1 MKVGTC
7 VYERHYSLLVRLRT
21 VCVLP
26 YGTLLESFY
35 CTYLSV
41 SLFTT
46 AADCLVASADLTTAG
61 DCAFLFLVFNYP
73 SCLSSFAH
81 S

>member
-1 MKVGTC
+1 MCIKDTG
-7 VYERHYSLLVRLRT
+7 SLVRVRT

-26 YGTLLESFY
+26 YDTLLESFY
-35 CTYLSV
+35 CAHLFV

-46 AADCLVASADLTTAG
+46 AAGCLVASADLTTAG
-61 DCAFLFLVFNYP
+61 DCAFLFLVFNHP
-73 SCLSSFAH
+73 SYLSSYPY